1 MFDENGDRKGLTQ
14 IEQLQ
19 GNKEVKV
26 GVYDPTLK
34 RERKIIWD
42 EQQPVIWPG
51 LTIQQLVALYVYIRS
66 IDPWSIQ
73 IEILSKIDRERNPV
87 QIQ

>member
-34 RERKIIWD
+34 QANKIIWD
-42 EQQPVIWPG
+42 RQHPVDWPG
-51 LTIQQLVALYVYIRS
+51 MLIGQVC
-66 IDPWSIQ
+66 
-73 IEILSKIDRERNPV
+73 
-87 QIQ
+87 